1 MEIIPF
7 KEPAQWQEQITLTGN
22 IFILRFAWNALNQF
36 WTMNIYDQN
45 LTPIVLG
52 IKVVNN
58 YDLTYQYIAAIT
70 AFAGGISF
78 GDIVCIDYNEGWDE
92 ITRYQMGNSTD
103 LFYFEPGEFVVTP

>member
-1 MEIIPF
+1 MQIIPF

-36 WTMNIYDQN
+36 WTMNMYNQN

-58 YDLTYQYIAAIT
+58 YDLTSQYIAIIQA
-70 AFAGGISF
+70 AGLSF
-78 GDIVCIDYNEGWDE
+78 GDIVCIDYNEGWDD
-92 ITRYQMGNSTD
+92 ITRYQMGNSAD
-103 LFYFEPGEFVVTP
+103 LFYYEPGEFVVTA